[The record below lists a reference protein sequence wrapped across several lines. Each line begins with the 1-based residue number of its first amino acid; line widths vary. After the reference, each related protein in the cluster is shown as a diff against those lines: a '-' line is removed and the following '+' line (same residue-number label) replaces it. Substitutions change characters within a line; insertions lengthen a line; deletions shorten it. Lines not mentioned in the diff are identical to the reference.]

1 MTTKHDTAPQEAC
14 AGRAPGHEKKTSA
27 RLSTNPSMNR
37 FPAMMM
43 LVLSLYESSLSAY
56 PTTHSVDRVRDG
68 IRPCCEPMS
77 NGDYREKDGGARLEE
92 VWHTSIEGC
101 AKWGS
106 VMKAIGLSS
115 A

>member
-1 MTTKHDTAPQEAC
+1 M
-14 AGRAPGHEKKTSA
+14 
-27 RLSTNPSMNR
+27 
-37 FPAMMM
+37 
-43 LVLSLYESSLSAY
+43 
-56 PTTHSVDRVRDG
+56 RDG
-68 IRPCCEPMS
+68 MRPCCEPMS

-92 VWHTSIEGC
+92 VWHGSMEGC